1 MIYFNKTSLLDVII
15 DMVIMAVDLGKVRTG
30 IAVCDKLQFLAS
42 PLCVIEERNQDKL
55 AEKVVELAVR
65 EKAELVIVGLPK
77 NMDGSEGESA
87 KNARMFAGTLTKLL
101 TVPVHMQ
108 DERCTTI
115 TAHRYL
121 NDTNV
126 RGKKRKQTVD
136 AVAATVILQ
145 SYIDSEKTK
154 TSQIQNN
161 TP

>member
-1 MIYFNKTSLLDVII
+1 M
-15 DMVIMAVDLGKVRTG
+15 GKARTG
-30 IAVCDKLQFLAS
+30 IAICDKLQFLAS

-55 AEKVVELAVR
+55 VDKVAQLAAKEKPELI
-65 EKAELVIVGLPK
+65 IVGLPK

-87 KNARMFAGTLTKLL
+87 QNARKFSEALAAATNIT
-101 TVPVHMQ
+101 VHMQ

-121 NDTNV
+121 NDTNI

-145 SYIDSEKTK
+145 SYLDSAKNK
-154 TSQIQNN
+154 N
-161 TP
+161 T